1 MVAAGKDR
9 EYMISQAEQAPAL
22 RALVC
27 EDQGVTVMA
36 IRKALMRAG
45 YDVVGEA
52 VEGQQAIDLA
62 DELKPDII
70 LMDINMP
77 GNIDGIAATKAIIA
91 ARAVPVIMLTAY
103 SYDNYVNAALE
114 AGACAYLVKP
124 ITSEQLLPAVKTAIA
139 RFQAQQ
145 QVTQEVEGLR
155 DQLETRKLV
164 ERAKG
169 ILMEQNTLS
178 ESEAFRLLQKKSRDK
193 CQTMKQT
200 AGDIIKAKEMLS

>member
-1 MVAAGKDR
+1 MSS
-9 EYMISQAEQAPAL
+9 ESEQPL

-36 IRKALMRAG
+36 IRKALVRAG

-52 VEGQQAIDLA
+52 VEGSQAVDLA
-62 DELKPDII
+62 RNLKPDLI

-77 GNIDGIAATKAIIA
+77 GSLDGIGAAKAILSEQ
-91 ARAVPVIMLTAY
+91 AVPIIMLTAY
-103 SYDNYVNAALE
+103 NDDNYVNAALD

-145 QVTQEVEGLR
+145 QLAHEVEDLH

-169 ILMEQNTLS
+169 ILMEQNGLS

-193 CQTMKQT
+193 CQPMKQT
-200 AGDIIKAKEMLS
+200 ATDIIKAKEMLS

>member
-1 MVAAGKDR
+1 MVSEAG
-9 EYMISQAEQAPAL
+9 QAIPL

-36 IRKALMRAG
+36 IRKALIRAG
-45 YDVVGEA
+45 YDVIGEA
-52 VEGQQAIDLA
+52 IEGQQAIDMA
-62 DELKPDII
+62 RELKPDIV

-77 GNIDGIAATKAIIA
+77 GSIDGIAATKAILA
-91 ARAVPVIMLTAY
+91 ERAVPVIMLTAY
-103 SYDNYVNAALE
+103 SYDNYVNAALD

-124 ITSEQLLPAVKTAIA
+124 ITSEQLLPAVKTAVA

-145 QVTQEVEGLR
+145 QVTQEANDLR

-169 ILMEQNTLS
+169 ILMEQNNLT

-193 CQTMKQT
+193 CQAMKVT
-200 AGDIIKAKEMLS
+200 ANDIIKAKEMLS

>member
-1 MVAAGKDR
+1 MSS
-9 EYMISQAEQAPAL
+9 ESEQHL

-36 IRKALMRAG
+36 IRKALVRAG

-52 VEGQQAIDLA
+52 VEGTDAVKRA
-62 DELKPDII
+62 RELKPDLI

-77 GNIDGIAATKAIIA
+77 GELDGIAAAKAILA
-91 ARAVPVIMLTAY
+91 EQAVPIIMLTAY
-103 SYDNYVNAALE
+103 NDDSYVNAALE

-145 QVTQEVEGLR
+145 QLAHEVEDLQ

-169 ILMEQNTLS
+169 ILMEQNGLS

-193 CQTMKQT
+193 CQPMKQT
-200 AGDIIKAKEMLS
+200 ATDIIKAKEMLS

>member
-1 MVAAGKDR
+1 MVS
-9 EYMISQAEQAPAL
+9 EVEQATPL

-52 VEGQQAIDLA
+52 VEGQQAIDMA
-62 DELKPDII
+62 SKLKPDII

-77 GNIDGIAATKAIIA
+77 GSVDGIAATKAILA
-91 ARAVPVIMLTAY
+91 ERAVPVIMLTAY
-103 SYDNYVNAALE
+103 SYDNYVNAALD

-124 ITSEQLLPAVKTAIA
+124 ITSEQLLPAVKTAVA

-145 QVTQEVEGLR
+145 QVTQEVDDLR

-169 ILMEQNTLS
+169 ILMEQNNLN

-193 CQTMKQT
+193 CQTMKVT